1 MDSQTTRIMMSK
13 AIVATVLL
21 LMSLLVYS
29 GQTDNIKVGTLH
41 YNPPFEQLIDT
52 SRVYIIKFPDG
63 SKFIIPKI

>member
-41 YNPPFEQLIDT
+41 YN
-52 SRVYIIKFPDG
+52 
-63 SKFIIPKI
+63 